1 MNNEKYND
9 FDELYDVFMEAGSD
23 EWLLPECG
31 VEEKFDSETMKML
44 KDFEHCDNR
53 ITCTDLLTSQS
64 RGFILYSYKRNEVN
78 ATPSPSDSHP

>member
-23 EWLLPECG
+23 EWFWLPECG

-44 KDFEHCDNR
+44 KDF
-53 ITCTDLLTSQS
+53 
-64 RGFILYSYKRNEVN
+64 
-78 ATPSPSDSHP
+78 

>member
-31 VEEKFDSETMKML
+31 VEEQFDSETMKML
-44 KDFEHCDNR
+44 KDF
-53 ITCTDLLTSQS
+53 
-64 RGFILYSYKRNEVN
+64 
-78 ATPSPSDSHP
+78 